1 MLIKKMKST
10 SKNTGIFV
18 FLPSQ
23 EYMGQALMIFVEG
36 KEASVAL
43 LILVYLSFLFWNITR
58 FSYIWSFSCDQLSY

>member
-43 LILVYLSFLFWNITR
+43 LILVYLSFLF
-58 FSYIWSFSCDQLSY
+58 